1 MVQLLVRRGHGV
13 VAAPKDVHLSP
24 RGDFWGAEGA
34 AFCRWT
40 RRSRNETCSYVVVD
54 LKNVE
59 LVVIHVN
66 RARFWT
72 ERHCA
77 MLNCVEFDRTADAR
91 SEPQMGRYDVRRHVT
106 EPVRSTDCGRAAARR
121 RSTRRDRS
129 GSSPCTKSQPRR
141 ARSRSARRAAPRRP
155 RSRTSALS
163 RDLGVSAIVTRDQGR
178 VNGDPCKLS

>member
-1 MVQLLVRRGHGV
+1 MSTSGLGGGKSWVRIVPTGFELIFTIFLAFKKGEGVSAVLLAIFIRKKGS
-13 VAAPKDVHLSP
+13 DSP
-24 RGDFWGAEGA
+24 FFIILFTGSY
-34 AFCRWT
+34 CRLWT
-40 RRSRNETCSYVVVD
+40 KRLCP
-54 LKNVE
+54 
-59 LVVIHVN
+59 
-66 RARFWT
+66 
-72 ERHCA
+72 
-77 MLNCVEFDRTADAR
+77 MLNCAEFGRAADAR
-91 SEPQMGRYDVRRHVT
+91 SEPQMGRYDVRRRVT

-178 VNGDPCKLS
+178 VNGDPCKPS